1 MQDTKRPLSQQRGVT
16 RWKAWKAFQHD
27 VGMLE
32 SWSDAWGL
40 SSRGPECGSPGS
52 SFYTNLAFFLRH
64 RSVPLGADEA
74 QRALY
79 ESLVARL
86 GALPVMAP
94 PTARAV

>member
-1 MQDTKRPLSQQRGVT
+1 MENAKRPLSQQRGVT

-27 VGMLE
+27 VGLLE
-32 SWSDAWGL
+32 SWSGALEL
-40 SSRGPECGSPGS
+40 SLRGPSCGSPGS
-52 SFYTNLAFFLRH
+52 SFYTNLGYFLRH

-86 GALPVMAP
+86 GAPPVLPA
-94 PTARAV
+94 AASAG